1 MNSLHKMIL
10 TFAPLFTAVRLMNKL
25 PRTALLYFLQN
36 TAIMERI
43 NGNFYFCPIQEIS
56 VGIYFFIIW
65 GFLIKSLEWFL
76 VKSPS
81 LWQRKFSEPK
91 DINLK
96 TRPVSLCNISLG
108 QIKLCDVVAVLK
120 LKHSFNFKIQINV
133 GGALLIRP
141 GHPEL
146 KWSPRNC
153 NN

>member
-10 TFAPLFTAVRLMNKL
+10 TFAPLFTAVQLMNKL
-25 PRTALLYFLQN
+25 PRTALPYFLQN

-43 NGNFYFCPIQEIS
+43 NGNSYFCPIQEIS

-65 GFLIKSLEWFL
+65 GFLKKSLEWFL

-81 LWQRKFSEPK
+81 LWQTKKLYEPK

-96 TRPVSLCNISLG
+96 TRPVSLDCLCNISLG

-120 LKHSFNFKIQINV
+120 LKHSLNFKIQINV
-133 GGALLIRP
+133 GGALLICP
-141 GHPEL
+141 SHPEL
-146 KWSPRNC
+146 K
-153 NN
+153 